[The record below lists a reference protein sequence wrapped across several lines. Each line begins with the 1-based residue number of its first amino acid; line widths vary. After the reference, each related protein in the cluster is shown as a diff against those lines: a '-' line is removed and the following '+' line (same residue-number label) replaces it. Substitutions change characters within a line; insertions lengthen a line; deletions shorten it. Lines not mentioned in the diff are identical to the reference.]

1 LRFDAAIGD
10 STEVEIVAMFID
22 LRGSTELAHGRLP
35 YDALFLFDRYI
46 QVVTGAIRAHGG
58 HVTSIAGDGVM
69 SVFGM
74 DRQTK
79 ALDAIQS
86 ALSVWKGVDSLN
98 ADLKNELTTTLNI
111 GIGLHFGT
119 AVVGW
124 VTYNESKSLQF
135 LGDTGNVAAKLEAQS
150 KNLNCKMVV
159 SLTAL
164 DAASISAEAL
174 ERTSV
179 PIPGQEEPMNV
190 AAIRQRHDLER
201 VLEQRSI
208 AII

>member
-1 LRFDAAIGD
+1 VDPDFHRADFAAEELGGMGPGAKQAVPYLMEVLRSECGKTIMTPEESKASMVCEDAK
-10 STEVEIVAMFID
+10 
-22 LRGSTELAHGRLP
+22 R
-35 YDALFLFDRYI
+35 
-46 QVVTGAIRAHGG
+46 
-58 HVTSIAGDGVM
+58 
-69 SVFGM
+69 
-74 DRQTK
+74 K
-79 ALDAIQS
+79 ARDAIQS

-98 ADLKNELTTTLNI
+98 ADLKNELSTTLNI

-174 ERTSV
+174 ERTTV
-179 PIPGQEEPMNV
+179 PIPGQGEPMNV

-201 VLEQRSI
+201 ALEQRSI